1 MCLKIKNMKA
11 IYRFS
16 IVFILFTTFGC
27 SELIDC
33 IASTEPELKSKTL
46 RLGYTGQTYSDFVEA
61 AVKND
66 SHDNDYD
73 YYFTIEGNFPPGL
86 TYFKQGRKLFFNGS
100 GSQSGTYTFKVVV
113 TIDYPEYYDVDQ
125 GFWEYDN
132 RICFGDDTC
141 SKTYKITIQ

>member
-46 RLGYTGQTYSDFVEA
+46 RLGYTG
-61 AVKND
+61 
-66 SHDNDYD
+66 
-73 YYFTIEGNFPPGL
+73 
-86 TYFKQGRKLFFNGS
+86 
-100 GSQSGTYTFKVVV
+100 
-113 TIDYPEYYDVDQ
+113 
-125 GFWEYDN
+125 
-132 RICFGDDTC
+132 
-141 SKTYKITIQ
+141 